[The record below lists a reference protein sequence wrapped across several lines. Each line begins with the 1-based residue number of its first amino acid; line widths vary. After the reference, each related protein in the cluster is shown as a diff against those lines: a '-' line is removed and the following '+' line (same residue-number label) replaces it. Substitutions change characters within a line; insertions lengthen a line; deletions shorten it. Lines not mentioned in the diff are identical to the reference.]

1 MQDKDE
7 QDRKPN
13 RLIHEKSPYLLQHAY
28 NPVDWYPW
36 NDEAFNKAKVK
47 DKPVFVSI
55 GYSTCHWCHVME
67 KECFEDEEVAKLMND
82 AFVSIKVDREE
93 RPDLDGA
100 YMTVCQLMGRSCGW
114 PLNVI
119 MTPDKNPFFVT
130 SYIPKNNRFGLV
142 GMMELVPQIR
152 EVWGTR
158 RAELEKT
165 GADVKS
171 RIEKFE
177 KRLPKKALAKDV
189 LDDAYEQ
196 LSLRYDEENG
206 GFGGSPKF
214 PSPHNLLFL
223 LRYWKRTGEKNA
235 LVMVKKTLLAMR
247 SGGIF
252 DQVGFGFHRY
262 STDATWLVPHFEKM
276 LYDQALLVLAYVE
289 AYQATGEVKFA
300 GTAKQVL
307 EYVVRDL
314 VSLDDGFFSAED
326 ADSEGEEGKF
336 YLWSVEE
343 MQRVLSPKDM
353 ELSVKIFGV
362 MDRGN
367 VDEVSVGRN
376 SKNILHIPKP
386 IEQLA
391 SESGIAV
398 NGLKKRLSTIRRAL
412 FEAREKRVHP
422 AKDDKILTD
431 WNGLMISALARASQ
445 VLGEEEYLLAA
456 VKAAD
461 FFLEKMLEKNGTLYH
476 RFVKGERAVEGFL
489 DDYAFLAW
497 GLTEVY
503 EASFDDR
510 FLQAASKLTDIM
522 VTRFWDEKE
531 GGFFFSASDSA
542 DIVAKR
548 KEVYDGSLPAGN
560 SVAML
565 NLLRLSRLTDNTGYE
580 MMARRMSRTFAA
592 EVKESPSAHTFLLL
606 GVDFALG
613 PVYNVTLVGDL
624 NDEGLLNL
632 LKTLR
637 VSYLPRMVVSLKP
650 AGKAG
655 LGYEQIEGKATA
667 YVCRDQTCLPP
678 KNKPLEMLKL
688 FDENL
693 NTSNALSG
701 DST

>member
-1 MQDKDE
+1 VQNKGE
-7 QDRKPN
+7 EDRKPN
-13 RLIHEKSPYLLQHAY
+13 RLICEKSPYLLQHAH

-36 NDEAFNKAKVK
+36 SDEAFTKAKAEN
-47 DKPVFVSI
+47 KPVFVSI

-67 KECFEDEEVAKLMND
+67 KECFDDEEVAKLMND

-119 MTPDKNPFFVT
+119 MTPDKNPFFVA
-130 SYIPKNNRFGLV
+130 SYIPKNSRFGLV
-142 GMMELVPQIR
+142 GMMDLVPQIR

-158 RAELEKT
+158 RAKLEKV
-165 GADVKS
+165 GADVKA

-177 KRLPKKALAKDV
+177 KRLPEKALGKDV
-189 LDDAYEQ
+189 LDDAYEK
-196 LSLRYDEENG
+196 LTLRFDTENG
-206 GFGGSPKF
+206 GFGGAPKF
-214 PSPHNLLFL
+214 PSPANMLFL

-235 LVMVKKTLLAMR
+235 LAMVEKTLQSMR

-262 STDATWLVPHFEKM
+262 STDATWLIPHFEKM

-289 AYQATGEVKFA
+289 TYQATSESKFA
-300 GTAKQVL
+300 DTVEHVL
-307 EYVVRDL
+307 EYVARDL
-314 VSLDDGFFSAED
+314 VSLEHGFFSAED

-336 YLWSVEE
+336 YLWSVKE
-343 MQRVLSPKDM
+343 MHDALSPEDM
-353 ELSVKIFGV
+353 ELAVKIFGI

-367 VDEVSVGRN
+367 FNEPSVGRN
-376 SKNILHIPKP
+376 SKNILHLPKP

-391 SESGIAV
+391 SESGLTV
-398 NGLKKRLSTIRRAL
+398 NGLKERIGTIQRAL

-431 WNGLMISALARASQ
+431 WNGLMIAAFARASQ
-445 VLGEEEYLLAA
+445 VLGEKEYLRTA

-461 FFLEKMLEKNGTLYH
+461 FFLEKMLDKNGTLYH
-476 RFVKGERAVEGFL
+476 RFVKGEMAVEGFL
-489 DDYAFLAW
+489 DDYAFLVW
-497 GLTEVY
+497 GLIEVY

-531 GGFFFSASDSA
+531 EGFFFSARDSSG
-542 DIVAKR
+542 IMAKR
-548 KEVYDGSLPAGN
+548 KEVYDGALPSGN
-560 SVAML
+560 SVGML
-565 NLLRLSRLTDNTGYE
+565 NLLRLSRLNANIAYE
-580 MMARRMSRTFAA
+580 TMARSMSRTFAA

-606 GVDFALG
+606 GVDFVLG
-613 PVYNVTLVGDL
+613 PAYNVTLVGDL
-624 NDEGLLNL
+624 KDESLLNM

-637 VSYLPRMVVSLKP
+637 VRYLPRVEVSLKS
-650 AGKAG
+650 AAKAE
-655 LGYEQIEGKATA
+655 LGFEQIEEKATV
-667 YVCRDQTCLPP
+667 YVCRDQTCLSPT
-678 KNKPLEMLKL
+678 NKPLEMLKL
-688 FDENL
+688 LGENI
-693 NTSNALSG
+693 
-701 DST
+701 